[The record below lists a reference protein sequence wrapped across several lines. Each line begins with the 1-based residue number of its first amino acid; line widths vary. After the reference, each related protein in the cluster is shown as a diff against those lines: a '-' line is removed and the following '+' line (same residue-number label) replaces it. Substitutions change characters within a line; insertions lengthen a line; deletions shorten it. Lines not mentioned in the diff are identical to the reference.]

1 MSYIRSGVAFE
12 YITATN
18 YNGVAADLVK
28 KSEVNISISYTLS
41 LFNGTGFD
49 VNKVRS
55 VVMLITTDG
64 GSATASD
71 GSRSQIKFTDPAIYD
86 DTASHSEAA
95 TWSAAY
101 RTTGS
106 GHHSHTSSLQI
117 FPLAKGQINLAYD
130 MYHAV
135 GTQAIYRWLRTKIL
149 GFQQVT

>member
-18 YNGVAADLVK
+18 YNGVAVDLVK
-28 KSEVNISISYTLS
+28 KSAVDTSISYTLS

-55 VVMLITTDG
+55 VVMLITADG
-64 GSATASD
+64 SGGTP

-86 DTASHSEAA
+86 DTASHSQAS

-101 RTTGS
+101 HTTGS
-106 GHHSHTSSLQI
+106 GHNTETSSLQI

-130 MYHAV
+130 MYHASGV
-135 GTQAIYRWLRTKIL
+135 QGGRWIRTKIL

>member
-1 MSYIRSGVAFE
+1 MSYIRPGVAFE

-28 KSEVNISISYTLS
+28 KSDTDISISYTLS

-55 VVMLITTDG
+55 VVMLITADG
-64 GSATASD
+64 GTAGSDD
-71 GSRSQIKFTDPAIYD
+71 GSRSQIIFTDPAIYD
-86 DTASHSEAA
+86 DTAAEAQAA

-101 RTTGS
+101 RSDGS
-106 GHHSHTSSLQI
+106 GHHTHTSSLQI

-130 MYHAV
+130 MHQVYV
-135 GTQAIYRWLRTKIL
+135 QYTYRWLRTKIL